1 MITLCSYE
9 ECTGCMACYNACKH
23 NAITMKEDEEG
34 FLYPQINETMCKK
47 MPNSTRDDPPIRTFF
62 YQSYNFCCTNK
73 RFKYTED

>member
-34 FLYPQINETMCKK
+34 F
-47 MPNSTRDDPPIRTFF
+47 
-62 YQSYNFCCTNK
+62 
-73 RFKYTED
+73 YTPK